1 MLGGKPR
8 VVVVSRAVREGV
20 SGGSWRGW
28 RDEPCVWRGRQTVTA
43 AEGGMCSEEVRERVG
58 SPKVGPGSVWPLGA
72 LQEAHLSF

>member
-1 MLGGKPR
+1 MLGRKLQ

-43 AEGGMCSEEVRERVG
+43 AEGGMCSEEVRGTCAEPQG
-58 SPKVGPGSVWPLGA
+58 WTELSVAFGGIA
-72 LQEAHLSF
+72 RSAFDF